1 MFKNL
6 KRILLAVYRIEER
19 QKEILD
25 RLQAI
30 EVNGQHGDTE
40 SSVNSASALL
50 QEGID
55 NIMGYQW
62 PPKKGGN
69 E

>member
-19 QKEILD
+19 QKEILA

-30 EVNGQHGDTE
+30 EVNAQHGDTE

>member
-1 MFKNL
+1 MFVNL
-6 KRILLAVYRIEER
+6 KRILLALIRIEER
-19 QKEILD
+19 QEEILR
-25 RLQAI
+25 RLEAI
-30 EVNGQHGDTE
+30 EGKVVDGDTE

>member
-1 MFKNL
+1 MFVNL
-6 KRILLAVYRIEER
+6 KRVLLTLMRIEE
-19 QKEILD
+19 QQEEILR
-25 RLQAI
+25 RLETI
-30 EVNGQHGDTE
+30 EEKVQYGDTE
-40 SSVNSASALL
+40 STANSASALL